1 MGFDDIVVDEKDI
14 FYERELLCNLS
25 LEEIVNH
32 PYFCNDSWNRAASK
46 KYTFL
51 LATTTFPRFFDD
63 ISEEKMLVA
72 ANTKNN
78 GQKKYME
85 SVMND
90 AISWTIFVLPNNI
103 WAKNIFP
110 NTANS
115 CKKLERIIYSMCMI
129 NGNKSIENWE
139 HYIAIEN
146 KKVEYL
152 NKLNIKELSIK
163 NNLGT
168 NITIR
173 LPKDYIFRSLENN
186 HCIENMPTYSVWTAP
201 HKYFCEGIVYGSM
214 PITYRQNNI
223 DEYWF
228 KFSDGKVV
236 DYDAKKGKE
245 CLDDFFSKGDK
256 YRRLGEVAII
266 DYNLPVSE
274 TKLIFH
280 NNLLD
285 ENSATHLAFGCAYQ
299 NTIKNG
305 PNMTEKELDEIG
317 CNICSEHMDFTI
329 GTKDLQIIAKTY
341 DDKEYEIF
349 KRGNFNYSLIN
360 ERSPFSKG

>member
-1 MGFDDIVVDEKDI
+1 
-14 FYERELLCNLS
+14 
-25 LEEIVNH
+25 
-32 PYFCNDSWNRAASK
+32 
-46 KYTFL
+46 
-51 LATTTFPRFFDD
+51 
-63 ISEEKMLVA
+63 
-72 ANTKNN
+72 
-78 GQKKYME
+78 
-85 SVMND
+85 
-90 AISWTIFVLPNNI
+90 
-103 WAKNIFP
+103 
-110 NTANS
+110 
-115 CKKLERIIYSMCMI
+115 MI

-152 NKLNIKELSIK
+152 NKLNIKEISIK

-245 CLDDFFSKGDK
+245 CLDDFFSKGDN

-266 DYNLPVSE
+266 DYNSPVSE
-274 TKLIFH
+274 TK
-280 NNLLD
+280 
-285 ENSATHLAFGCAYQ
+285 
-299 NTIKNG
+299 
-305 PNMTEKELDEIG
+305 IG
-317 CNICSEHMDFTI
+317 RAHVWTPV
-329 GTKDLQIIAKTY
+329 T
-341 DDKEYEIF
+341 
-349 KRGNFNYSLIN
+349 
-360 ERSPFSKG
+360 